1 MSTNIKIFYNKD
13 DFEINKWIKENDVNV
28 VDIKI
33 LQIVFQDDIHETIMV
48 IYKPN

>member
-13 DFEINKWIKENDVNV
+13 YFEINKWIKENDVNV

>member
-13 DFEINKWIKENDVNV
+13 YFEINKWIKENDVNV

-33 LQIVFQDDIHETIMV
+33 SQIVFQDDIHETIMV